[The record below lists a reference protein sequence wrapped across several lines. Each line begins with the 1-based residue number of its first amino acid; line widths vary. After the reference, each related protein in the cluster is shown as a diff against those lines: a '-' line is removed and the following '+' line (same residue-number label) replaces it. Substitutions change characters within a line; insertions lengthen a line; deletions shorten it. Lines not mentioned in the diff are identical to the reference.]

1 MAHNRCYR
9 SLINL
14 LPDKVEQP
22 LHGALTIQ
30 YYIYLKPWR
39 TTYKPRF

>member
-9 SLINL
+9 SLTNL
-14 LPDKVEQP
+14 LPEQP

-30 YYIYLKPWR
+30 YYIFSETVADNL
-39 TTYKPRF
+39 